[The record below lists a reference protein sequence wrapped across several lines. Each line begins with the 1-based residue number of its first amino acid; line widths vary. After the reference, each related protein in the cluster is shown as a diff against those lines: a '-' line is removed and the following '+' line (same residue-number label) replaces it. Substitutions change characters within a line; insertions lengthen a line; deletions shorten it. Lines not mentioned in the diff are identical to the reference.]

1 MITVF
6 RPQRE
11 RFKAFVTRSSLEI
24 ACVELYARQNEA
36 HPVRC
41 AYYIINQV
49 PGAHA
54 AYKPWAGC

>member
-24 ACVELYARQNEA
+24 ACVEIICWIERGAPRPLRLLYYFQA
-36 HPVRC
+36 PV
-41 AYYIINQV
+41 
-49 PGAHA
+49 AHA
-54 AYKPWAGC
+54 G

>member
-24 ACVELYARQNEA
+24 AAWNYVLDRTRRTPSIALIILLPSACRARRLDEA
-36 HPVRC
+36 L
-41 AYYIINQV
+41 
-49 PGAHA
+49 
-54 AYKPWAGC
+54 

>member
-24 ACVELYARQNEA
+24 ACVKLYARQNEA
-36 HPVRC
+36 HPVHC
-41 AYYIINQV
+41 AYYITFKRLSPTQV
-49 PGAHA
+49 R
-54 AYKPWAGC
+54 

>member
-11 RFKAFVTRSSLEI
+11 CFKAFVKRSSLEI

-41 AYYIINQV
+41 AYYTSKRLSHTQV
-49 PGAHA
+49 R
-54 AYKPWAGC
+54 